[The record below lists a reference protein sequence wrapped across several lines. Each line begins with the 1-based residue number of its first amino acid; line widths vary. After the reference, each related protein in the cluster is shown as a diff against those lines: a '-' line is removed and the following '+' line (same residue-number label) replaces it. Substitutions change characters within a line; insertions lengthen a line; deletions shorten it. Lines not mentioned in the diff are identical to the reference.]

1 MKKQILCYTNFSENA
16 LNAIN
21 YAIKLYEQKS
31 CVFYILNAF
40 QADREASDI
49 EALVPDPK
57 NENYITAKKTS
68 EVGLKNIIAIL
79 NSNDKHT
86 YKTLSSFNALLFALK
101 DIIQSN
107 SIDLLVIGTNKAS
120 DIENEDGIPTLS
132 IMEYITECSVI
143 AVPGDYNFS
152 RLKNIVLPLD
162 YKEAINE
169 INFTELLA
177 IDKLYHP
184 EIHLAHIKNEFNLSD
199 HQLENKT
206 LLESIFKGTK
216 YSFDTLK
223 LMNINKSIHLLID
236 NKQYDLIIFLDEKS
250 NYIGNELPRSLRKQI
265 DTHLSIP
272 VLLLNIKVA
281 S

>member
-1 MKKQILCYTNFSENA
+1 MKKQILCYTDFSKNA

-21 YAIKLYEQKS
+21 YTIKLYEQES

-40 QADREASDI
+40 QADKEASDI
-49 EALVPDPK
+49 EALVPDPENK
-57 NENYITAKKTS
+57 NYITAKKTS
-68 EVGLKNIIAIL
+68 EVGLKNIIATL
-79 NSNDKHT
+79 NSNAKHT
-86 YKTLSSFNALLFALK
+86 YKTLSNFNALLYAVK
-101 DIIQSN
+101 DTIKN
-107 SIDLLVIGTNKAS
+107 KSIDLLVIGTNKAS
-120 DIENEDGIPTLS
+120 EIENEDGIPTLS
-132 IMEYITECSVI
+132 IMEYITDCSVI
-143 AVPGDYNFS
+143 AVPGDYKFS
-152 RLKNIVLPLD
+152 GLKNMVLPLD

-169 INFTELLA
+169 INFTELLS
-177 IDKLYHP
+177 IVNLYHP
-184 EIHLAHIKNEFNLSD
+184 EIHMVHIKNEFNLND

-206 LLESIFKGTK
+206 LLESIFSGLK

-265 DTHLSIP
+265 DSHLSIP

-281 S
+281 A